1 MKASAATRQVLLGTA
16 TGTALALVAFA
27 GADHPPPPGFL
38 VVVIAIA
45 LWAVAISL
53 CRWKVR
59 ALPRPRQL
67 GTIALLGSV
76 LGAGAFVLAV
86 LQSVVIQG
94 MPGSW
99 WLLVGFAVAVLVSAI
114 CALAVTLV
122 SWFFVDR

>member
-1 MKASAATRQVLLGTA
+1 MKVSAATRQALLGTLIA
-16 TGTALALVAFA
+16 TALALVALA

-38 VVVIAIA
+38 MVVFAIA

-59 ALPRPRQL
+59 ALSRPRQL
-67 GTIALLGSV
+67 GTITLLGGF

-86 LQSVVIQG
+86 LQSAAIEG
-94 MPGSW
+94 TPGSW
-99 WLLVGFAVAVLVSAI
+99 WLLVGLAVVVLVSAT

-122 SWFFVDR
+122 SWFLVDP